1 MINNINYMNPIYK
14 QKGLT
19 EFIDITR
26 NGASNELKN
35 YINAFYK
42 NPKCFYKNNNMCTSY
57 YDIHHQYNN
66 ICEKPFYKN
75 LF

>member
-1 MINNINYMNPIYK
+1 MNPIFK
-14 QKGLT
+14 QKGLS

-26 NGASNELKN
+26 NGAKNELKN
-35 YINAFYK
+35 YIDAYNK
-42 NPKCFYKNNNMCTSY
+42 NPKCFFKNNNMCTKY
-57 YDIHHQYNN
+57 FDIHHQYNN